1 MIGSGTLVN
10 VAAIAGGSLVGLL
23 VAGASRKNTRKR

>member
-23 VAGASRKNTRKR
+23 VGRGIKKNTRKR